1 MKRILSA
8 LLCAAVCLTGFS
20 GCGTPAKESSR
31 LKLLASFY
39 PIAIMAL
46 NITDGVEGVAVESM
60 AQQQTGCLHDFQMTT
75 ADMKK
80 AETADAFL
88 INGAGMEGFLDKIS
102 DQLPELPVSDSS
114 TGIPLIASGE
124 DHHHDGGE
132 GHDHDQEDYNPHL
145 WVSITNCMEQVRN
158 LSEGIIALDP
168 EHEAEYR
175 ENTETYLEKLSA
187 LRDKMHSALDHV
199 KNKDIITFHEAFPY
213 FAEEFG
219 LHIAAVINREPDSQP
234 SAKELADTIRLVR
247 ETGVKALFVE
257 PLYPETSADII
268 AAETGAQV
276 YVLDPAV
283 SGEWD
288 KNAYLTAMESNLQ
301 VLEQA
306 FNSKRE

>member
-102 DQLPELPVSDSS
+102 DQLPELPVIDSS

-247 ETGVKALFVE
+247 ETDVKALFVE

-306 FNSKRE
+306 LNS

>member
-102 DQLPELPVSDSS
+102 DQLPELPVIDSS

-124 DHHHDGGE
+124 DPHHDGGE

-175 ENTETYLEKLSA
+175 ENTETSLEKLSA

-301 VLEQA
+301 VLAQA
-306 FNSKRE
+306 LNS

>member
-1 MKRILSA
+1 MKQILSA

-102 DQLPELPVSDSS
+102 DQLPELPVIDSS

-268 AAETGAQV
+268 AAETSAQV

-288 KNAYLTAMESNLQ
+288 KNAYLTAMESNLR

-306 FNSKRE
+306 LNS

>member
-102 DQLPELPVSDSS
+102 DQLPELPVIDSS

-175 ENTETYLEKLSA
+175 ENTEMYLEKLSA

-301 VLEQA
+301 VLAQA
-306 FNSKRE
+306 LNS

>member
-1 MKRILSA
+1 MKQILSA

-102 DQLPELPVSDSS
+102 DQLPELPVIDSS

-132 GHDHDQEDYNPHL
+132 GHDHDQEAYNPHL

-268 AAETGAQV
+268 AAETSAQV

-306 FNSKRE
+306 LNS

>member
-102 DQLPELPVSDSS
+102 DQLPELPVIDSS

-219 LHIAAVINREPDSQP
+219 LHIAAVINRAPDSQP

-306 FNSKRE
+306 LNS

>member
-102 DQLPELPVSDSS
+102 DQLPELPVIDSS

-306 FNSKRE
+306 LNY

>member
-102 DQLPELPVSDSS
+102 DQLPELPVIDSS

-132 GHDHDQEDYNPHL
+132 GHDHDQEAYNPHL

-247 ETGVKALFVE
+247 ETDVKALFVE

-268 AAETGAQV
+268 AAETSAQV

-306 FNSKRE
+306 LNF

>member
-20 GCGTPAKESSR
+20 GCGTSAKESSR

-102 DQLPELPVSDSS
+102 DQLPELPVIDSS

-306 FNSKRE
+306 LNS

>member
-1 MKRILSA
+1 MKQILSA

-102 DQLPELPVSDSS
+102 DQLPELPVIDSS

-124 DHHHDGGE
+124 DHHHDGGA
-132 GHDHDQEDYNPHL
+132 GHDHDQEAYNPHL

-247 ETGVKALFVE
+247 ETDVKALFVE

-268 AAETGAQV
+268 AAETSAQV

-306 FNSKRE
+306 LNS

>member
-60 AQQQTGCLHDFQMTT
+60 AQQQTGCLHDSQMTT

-102 DQLPELPVSDSS
+102 DQLPELPVIDSS

-301 VLEQA
+301 VLAQA
-306 FNSKRE
+306 LNS

>member
-1 MKRILSA
+1 MKQILSA

-102 DQLPELPVSDSS
+102 DQLPELPVIDSS

-268 AAETGAQV
+268 AAETSAQV

-306 FNSKRE
+306 LNF

>member
-1 MKRILSA
+1 MKQILSA

-102 DQLPELPVSDSS
+102 DQLPELPVIDSS

-132 GHDHDQEDYNPHL
+132 GHDHDQEAYNPHL

-234 SAKELADTIRLVR
+234 SARELADTIRLVR
-247 ETGVKALFVE
+247 ETDVKALFVE

-268 AAETGAQV
+268 AAETSAQV

-288 KNAYLTAMESNLQ
+288 KNAYLSAMESNLQ

-306 FNSKRE
+306 LNF

>member
-102 DQLPELPVSDSS
+102 DQLPELPVIDSS

-199 KNKDIITFHEAFPY
+199 KNKDIITFHEVFPY

-306 FNSKRE
+306 LNS

>member
-46 NITDGVEGVAVESM
+46 NIIDGVEGVAVESM

-75 ADMKK
+75 ANMKK

-102 DQLPELPVSDSS
+102 DQLPELPVIDSS

-247 ETGVKALFVE
+247 ETDVKALFVE

-268 AAETGAQV
+268 AAETSAQV

-306 FNSKRE
+306 LNF

>member
-1 MKRILSA
+1 MKQILSA

-102 DQLPELPVSDSS
+102 DQLPELPVIDSS

-124 DHHHDGGE
+124 DHHHDGGA
-132 GHDHDQEDYNPHL
+132 GHDHDQEAYNPHL

-247 ETGVKALFVE
+247 ETDVKALFVE

-268 AAETGAQV
+268 AAETSAQV

-306 FNSKRE
+306 LNF

>member
-1 MKRILSA
+1 MKQILSA
-8 LLCAAVCLTGFS
+8 LLCAAVYLTGFS

-102 DQLPELPVSDSS
+102 DQLPELPVIDSS

-132 GHDHDQEDYNPHL
+132 GHDHDKEDYNPHL

-247 ETGVKALFVE
+247 EIDVKALFVE

-268 AAETGAQV
+268 AAETSAQV

-306 FNSKRE
+306 LNS

>member
-1 MKRILSA
+1 MKQILSA

-46 NITDGVEGVAVESM
+46 NIIDGVEGVAVESM

-102 DQLPELPVSDSS
+102 DQLPELPVIDSS

-247 ETGVKALFVE
+247 ETDVKALFVE

-268 AAETGAQV
+268 AAETSAQV

-306 FNSKRE
+306 LNF

>member
-1 MKRILSA
+1 MKQILSA
-8 LLCAAVCLTGFS
+8 LLCAAVCLTGFA

-80 AETADAFL
+80 AETAEAFL
-88 INGAGMEGFLDKIS
+88 INGAGMEVFLDKIS
-102 DQLPELPVSDSS
+102 DQLPELPVIDSS

-124 DHHHDGGE
+124 DHHHDGGA
-132 GHDHDQEDYNPHL
+132 GHDHDQEAYNPHL

-268 AAETGAQV
+268 AAETSAQV

-306 FNSKRE
+306 LNF

>member
-80 AETADAFL
+80 AETANAFL

-102 DQLPELPVSDSS
+102 DQLPELPVIDSS

-288 KNAYLTAMESNLQ
+288 KNAYLTAMEINLQ

-306 FNSKRE
+306 LNS

>member
-102 DQLPELPVSDSS
+102 DQLPELPVIDSS

-187 LRDKMHSALDHV
+187 LRDKRHSALDHV

-301 VLEQA
+301 VLAQA
-306 FNSKRE
+306 LNS

>member
-1 MKRILSA
+1 MKQILSV

-102 DQLPELPVSDSS
+102 DQLPELPVIDSS

-132 GHDHDQEDYNPHL
+132 GHDHDQEAYNPHL

-247 ETGVKALFVE
+247 ETDVKALFVE

-268 AAETGAQV
+268 AAETSAQV

-306 FNSKRE
+306 LNS

>member
-46 NITDGVEGVAVESM
+46 NISAGVEGVAVESM

-102 DQLPELPVSDSS
+102 DQLPELPVIDSS

-306 FNSKRE
+306 LNS

>member
-102 DQLPELPVSDSS
+102 DQLPELPVIDSS

-175 ENTETYLEKLSA
+175 VNTETYLEKLSA

-288 KNAYLTAMESNLQ
+288 KNAYLTAMESNVQ
-301 VLEQA
+301 VLAQA
-306 FNSKRE
+306 LNS

>member
-39 PIAIMAL
+39 PIGIMAL

-102 DQLPELPVSDSS
+102 DQLPELPVIDSS

-306 FNSKRE
+306 LNS

>member
-102 DQLPELPVSDSS
+102 DQLPELPVIDSS

-158 LSEGIIALDP
+158 LSEGIISLDP

-301 VLEQA
+301 VLAQA
-306 FNSKRE
+306 LNS

>member
-75 ADMKK
+75 ANMKK

-102 DQLPELPVSDSS
+102 DQLPELPVIDSS

-301 VLEQA
+301 VLAQA
-306 FNSKRE
+306 LNS

>member
-102 DQLPELPVSDSS
+102 DQLPELPVIDSS
-114 TGIPLIASGE
+114 TGIPLIASVE

-301 VLEQA
+301 VLAQA
-306 FNSKRE
+306 LNS

>member
-31 LKLLASFY
+31 LKLLSSFY

-102 DQLPELPVSDSS
+102 DQLPELPVIDSS

-219 LHIAAVINREPDSQP
+219 MHIAAVINREPDSQP

-306 FNSKRE
+306 LNS

>member
-60 AQQQTGCLHDFQMTT
+60 AQQQTGCLHDFQMTS

-102 DQLPELPVSDSS
+102 DQLPELPVIDSS

-306 FNSKRE
+306 LNS

>member
-1 MKRILSA
+1 MKQILSA

-80 AETADAFL
+80 AETAEAFL
-88 INGAGMEGFLDKIS
+88 INGAGMEVFLDKIS
-102 DQLPELPVSDSS
+102 DQLPELPVIDSS

-132 GHDHDQEDYNPHL
+132 GHDHDQEAYNPHL

-175 ENTETYLEKLSA
+175 ENTETHLEKLSA

-247 ETGVKALFVE
+247 ETDVKALFVE

-268 AAETGAQV
+268 AAETSAQV

-301 VLEQA
+301 VLAQA
-306 FNSKRE
+306 LNS

>member
-1 MKRILSA
+1 MKQILSA

-80 AETADAFL
+80 AETANAFL

-102 DQLPELPVSDSS
+102 DQLPELPVIDSS

-301 VLEQA
+301 VLAQA
-306 FNSKRE
+306 LNS

>member
-31 LKLLASFY
+31 LKLLSSFY

-102 DQLPELPVSDSS
+102 DQLPELPVIDSS

-268 AAETGAQV
+268 AAETSAQV

-306 FNSKRE
+306 LNS

>member
-102 DQLPELPVSDSS
+102 DQLPELPVIDSS

-268 AAETGAQV
+268 AAETVAQV

-301 VLEQA
+301 VLAQA
-306 FNSKRE
+306 LNS

>member
-80 AETADAFL
+80 AETADVFL

-102 DQLPELPVSDSS
+102 DQLPELPVIDSS

-306 FNSKRE
+306 LNS

>member
-31 LKLLASFY
+31 LKLLSSFY

-102 DQLPELPVSDSS
+102 DQLPELPVIDSS

-234 SAKELADTIRLVR
+234 RAKELADTIRLVR

-306 FNSKRE
+306 LNS

>member
-88 INGAGMEGFLDKIS
+88 INGAGMEGFVDKIS
-102 DQLPELPVSDSS
+102 DQLPELPVIDSS

-306 FNSKRE
+306 LNS